1 MSDFKYN
8 YLSRAI
14 FSKLVELLKIT
25 NGHDFCKMLLH
36 ELKVVYSSMSRV
48 TSINVN
54 ALELFLMGYNLN
66 YFKRTQLFKKI
77 NDYQSRHSLQFIS
90 WSELC

>member
-1 MSDFKYN
+1 
-8 YLSRAI
+8 
-14 FSKLVELLKIT
+14 
-25 NGHDFCKMLLH
+25 
-36 ELKVVYSSMSRV
+36 MSRV

-54 ALELFLMGYNLN
+54 ELELFLIMGYNLN